1 MRLLATWTCAFLALA
16 VLAGATRA
24 EVAVGPTHVPTAM
37 IAPQVALLF
46 GAEHNTLKAVPE
58 WQLSELARGNTGAP
72 NDASLKDAAKAPYT
86 LSYLDSQPKPT
97 GGAEWNCL
105 REAIY
110 FEARGE
116 PIRGEFAVAEVIL
129 NRVDSP
135 DFPNSICSVVKQTAS
150 DGCAFSWYCDGKSD
164 TMYDKVSED
173 RAGRIAWL
181 MMQPG
186 EPRPLTSGATY
197 FHSRAV
203 KPGWSREVIETA
215 AIGGHLFYRQP

>member
-1 MRLLATWTCAFLALA
+1 MALSVVA
-16 VLAGATRA
+16 AMTLSAGLK
-24 EVAVGPTHVPTAM
+24 TAQADVTISTSNDPSVM
-37 IAPQVALLF
+37 IGQQVASLF
-46 GAEHNTLKAVPE
+46 GAEHRTLKAVPE
-58 WQLSELARGNTGAP
+58 WQLSALARGNSGAA
-72 NDASLKDAAKAPYT
+72 NSASSAGSAKPPYT
-86 LSYLDSQPKPT
+86 LAYLDSLPAPK
-97 GGAEWNCL
+97 GDAQWNCM
-105 REAIY
+105 REALY

-116 PIRGEFAVAEVIL
+116 PIKGQFAVAEVIL

-135 DFPNSICSVVKQTAS
+135 DFPNTVCSVVKQTAR

-164 TMYDKVSED
+164 KMRDVASED

-186 EPRPLTSGATY
+186 EPRPLTDGATY

-215 AIGGHLFYRQP
+215 AIGGHLFFRQP